1 MSAAH
6 PDTQSS
12 GSVTCC
18 LLLRT
23 HKNRPRQLRRTDTVC
38 SHVGTNRKQPALTY
52 PGPAPWE
59 SGWRE
64 PNAHA
69 SLAESARCPPFG
81 LRRHAQCT
89 LPLASEVQG
98 NCSQTW
104 RASREPSVPRFQST
118 TSLTDAR
125 SPCGQSPLGCR
136 TESLVHASGHRANS
150 HFFPKAPR
158 SVRVSEEPC
167 TSSELRPRGGY
178 CGPAVVR
185 IHCVSRQQSLDDADP
200 ISRTPGQK
208 CAFRPLGVRPG
219 VDTAVPT
226 STRSQTGAAMFT

>member
-1 MSAAH
+1 MH
-6 PDTQSS
+6 
-12 GSVTCC
+12 
-18 LLLRT
+18 
-23 HKNRPRQLRRTDTVC
+23 RPDTVC

-136 TESLVHASGHRANS
+136 TESLVHASGHRAIS

-158 SVRVSEEPC
+158 SVRVSEEPW
-167 TSSELRPRGGY
+167 TSSELRPRGELLRT
-178 CGPAVVR
+178 CSSANRLCITAAVARRCRPHQWNARTEVR
-185 IHCVSRQQSLDDADP
+185 FP
-200 ISRTPGQK
+200 T
-208 CAFRPLGVRPG
+208 LGSQARRSHS
-219 VDTAVPT
+219 
-226 STRSQTGAAMFT
+226 STDLHA

>member
-69 SLAESARCPPFG
+69 SLAESARCPPFWAPAACVVHLAARVRSTGELFPRLGRPAATPACHGFSQPRHLQTRVPPAVSRPWAAEPSPLSTLAVTRRSPTFSRYVHHAPCGYQRSQG
-81 LRRHAQCT
+81 L
-89 LPLASEVQG
+89 LAS
-98 NCSQTW
+98 
-104 RASREPSVPRFQST
+104 
-118 TSLTDAR
+118 
-125 SPCGQSPLGCR
+125 
-136 TESLVHASGHRANS
+136 SG
-150 HFFPKAPR
+150 
-158 SVRVSEEPC
+158 
-167 TSSELRPRGGY
+167 
-178 CGPAVVR
+178 
-185 IHCVSRQQSLDDADP
+185 
-200 ISRTPGQK
+200 PGE
-208 CAFRPLGVRPG
+208 AT
-219 VDTAVPT
+219 VDL
-226 STRSQTGAAMFT
+226 Q